1 MKNIKFLKNSN
12 YVSIIFISFAIVTMI
27 QALLFN
33 MNLYDG
39 EFSADL
45 VFQIFIT
52 CCLVSL
58 FMCITDYIFSNF
70 SGFIRFIIR
79 MLDMYIVV
87 FIMQVIF
94 YTNIPLSIISLLLN
108 LSLLC
113 LTYFF
118 VYVVLYILN
127 MLDVREINKK
137 IKERKQ

>member
-12 YVSIIFISFAIVTMI
+12 YVSVIFISFAIVTML
-27 QALLFN
+27 QALLFK

-39 EFSADL
+39 EFTADL
-45 VFQIFIT
+45 IFQIFIT
-52 CCLVSL
+52 CFLVSL

-70 SGFIRFIIR
+70 SEFIRFFIR

-94 YTNIPLSIISLLLN
+94 YDNIPITIISLLLN
-108 LSLLC
+108 LGLLF

-127 MLDVREINKK
+127 MLDVKEINKK